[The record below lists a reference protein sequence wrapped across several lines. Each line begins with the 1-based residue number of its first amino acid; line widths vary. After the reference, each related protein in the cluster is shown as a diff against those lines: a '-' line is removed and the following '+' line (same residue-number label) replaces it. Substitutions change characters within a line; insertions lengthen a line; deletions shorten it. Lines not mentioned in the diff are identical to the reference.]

1 MNFDVKIDC
10 RALFNECVDQ
20 TLLDYRNR
28 TTEAGQ
34 SMTATHTLELSLLD
48 AFMVNLQSVAEALRA
63 RISKNVE
70 RLLFI
75 PDLLLFRMRDILDMA
90 PEATAIRIKDALK
103 FGMLMWWYG
112 GKVPPYSSIT
122 KSFLEMRSMICEANL
137 SVPTP
142 NDHTGCYDYTREQDY
157 SVVMGQS

>member
-20 TLLDYRNR
+20 TLLDYRNC

-48 AFMVNLQSVAEALRA
+48 AFMFNLQSVAEALRA

-112 GKVPPYSSIT
+112 GKDAPLFQYYQILFGNALDDLRSKLIGSHTERPYRM
-122 KSFLEMRSMICEANL
+122 L
-137 SVPTP
+137 
-142 NDHTGCYDYTREQDY
+142 
-157 SVVMGQS
+157 

>member
-48 AFMVNLQSVAEALRA
+48 AFMFNLQSVAEALRA

-112 GKVPPYSSIT
+112 GKDA
-122 KSFLEMRSMICEANL
+122 SMICEANL

-142 NDHTGCYDYTREQDY
+142 NDHTGCYDYTGEQDY

>member
-1 MNFDVKIDC
+1 
-10 RALFNECVDQ
+10 
-20 TLLDYRNR
+20 
-28 TTEAGQ
+28 
-34 SMTATHTLELSLLD
+34 MTATHKLELSLLD
-48 AFMVNLQSVAEALRA
+48 AFIFNIKSVAEALRA

-112 GKVPPYSSIT
+112 GKDAPLFQYYQILFGNALDDLRSKLIGSHTERPYRM
-122 KSFLEMRSMICEANL
+122 L
-137 SVPTP
+137 
-142 NDHTGCYDYTREQDY
+142 
-157 SVVMGQS
+157 

>member
-1 MNFDVKIDC
+1 
-10 RALFNECVDQ
+10 
-20 TLLDYRNR
+20 
-28 TTEAGQ
+28 
-34 SMTATHTLELSLLD
+34 MTATHTLELSLLD
-48 AFMVNLQSVAEALRA
+48 AFMFNLQSVAEALRA

-112 GKVPPYSSIT
+112 GKD
-122 KSFLEMRSMICEANL
+122 L
-137 SVPTP
+137 SLI
-142 NDHTGCYDYTREQDY
+142 HIYGL
-157 SVVMGQS
+157 

>member
-48 AFMVNLQSVAEALRA
+48 AFMFNLQSVAEALRA

-103 FGMLMWWYG
+103 FGMLMWCMVVRCPLIQY
-112 GKVPPYSSIT
+112 YQIL
-122 KSFLEMRSMICEANL
+122 FEMRSMICEANL

-142 NDHTGCYDYTREQDY
+142 NDHTGCYDYTGEQDY

>member
-48 AFMVNLQSVAEALRA
+48 AFMFN
-63 RISKNVE
+63 
-70 RLLFI
+70 FI

-112 GKVPPYSSIT
+112 GKDAPLFQYYQILFGNALDDLRSKLIGSHTERPYRM
-122 KSFLEMRSMICEANL
+122 L
-137 SVPTP
+137 
-142 NDHTGCYDYTREQDY
+142 
-157 SVVMGQS
+157 